1 MTPHDPTPDHPGDDA
16 PRDDISC
23 DPSPRDDRDPPADPG
38 PVPGTSPDIDD
49 VLLLDE
55 IRRLYTAADPVPPD
69 LADLSRFA
77 VDPHPADAD
86 LLRPRESLPL
96 PAAAVRGPND
106 LRTLTFETSTLTIAL
121 TIAPLTPT
129 TARLDGWIAP
139 ATPCHLTLR
148 TPTETLTTTADPHGR
163 FLFEHTP
170 RGPAQLTVHDLGDEA
185 PAAVSPALVL

>member
-1 MTPHDPTPDHPGDDA
+1 MTPT
-16 PRDDISC
+16 
-23 DPSPRDDRDPPADPG
+23 DPPPDPDAVPG
-38 PVPGTSPDIDD
+38 PPSDLDD
-49 VLLLDE
+49 DLLLDA
-55 IRRLYTAADPVPPD
+55 IRRLYTTTDPVPPH

-77 VDPHPADAD
+77 MDPHPADAD
-86 LLRPRESLPL
+86 LLRPRESPPL
-96 PAAAVRGPND
+96 PAAAVRGPGD
-106 LRTLTFETSTLTIAL
+106 LRTLTFETPTLTIVL
-121 TIAPLTPT
+121 TIAPLDAT

-185 PAAVSPALVL
+185 SAAVSPALML